1 MGFAVDTKKDDDVIS
16 EPNVVPLCDILLV
29 LLIIFMIMTP
39 LIKAGIDV
47 DLPMALNTVSMPE
60 NPEVILAIKKEG
72 NNYSLYLN
80 EQLVTMENLQLM
92 VEEAFLT
99 ATDTRL
105 YIRADGET
113 EYGEIL
119 EIAMILKDAGV
130 EIVGIITEVR
140 AEGEEVT
147 R

>member
-1 MGFAVDTKKDDDVIS
+1 MAFAVGEKKDDVIS
-16 EPNVVPLCDILLV
+16 EINVVPLCDVLLV
-29 LLIIFMIMTP
+29 LLIIFMILTP

-47 DLPMALNTVSMPE
+47 DLPMALNAISMPE
-60 NPEVILAIKKEG
+60 NPEVILAIKKDG
-72 NNYSLYLN
+72 NIYSLFLN
-80 EQLVTMENLQLM
+80 QQPVTMENLQVM

-99 ATDTRL
+99 ASDTRL

-119 EIAMILKDAGV
+119 EVAMILKDAGV

>member
-1 MGFAVDTKKDDDVIS
+1 MGFVIEGKKDDIVS

-47 DLPMALNTVSMPE
+47 DLPMALNTISMPE

-80 EQLVTMENLQLM
+80 QQPVTMENLQVM

>member
-1 MGFAVDTKKDDDVIS
+1 MGFAVGEKKSDVVS

-47 DLPMALNTVSMPE
+47 DLPMALNTISMPE

-72 NNYSLYLN
+72 NIYSLYLN
-80 EQLVTMENLQLM
+80 QQPVTMENLQLM

-119 EIAMILKDAGV
+119 EIAMVLKDAGV

>member
-1 MGFAVDTKKDDDVIS
+1 MGFAIGKKKDDIVS

-29 LLIIFMIMTP
+29 LLIIFMILTP

-47 DLPMALNTVSMPE
+47 DLPMALNTIGMPE
-60 NPEVILAIKKEG
+60 NPEVILAIKKDG
-72 NNYSLYLN
+72 NIYSLFLN
-80 EQLVTMENLQLM
+80 QQPVTMENLQLM

-99 ATDTRL
+99 ASDTRL
-105 YIRADGET
+105 YIRADGDT

-119 EIAMILKDAGV
+119 EVAMILKDAGV

>member
-1 MGFAVDTKKDDDVIS
+1 MGFVVGEKKSDVVS

-29 LLIIFMIMTP
+29 LLIICMIMTP

-60 NPEVILAIKKEG
+60 NPEVVLAIKKEG

-80 EQLVTMENLQLM
+80 QQPVTMENLQLM

-119 EIAMILKDAGV
+119 EIAMVLKDAGV

>member
-1 MGFAVDTKKDDDVIS
+1 MAFSVGEKKSDVVS

-47 DLPMALNTVSMPE
+47 DLPVALNTIGMPE
-60 NPEVILAIKKEG
+60 NPEVILAIQKEG
-72 NNYSLYLN
+72 NLYKLYLN
-80 EQLVTMENLQLM
+80 QEPVTMDNLQLM
-92 VEEAFLT
+92 VEEAFLQ
-99 ATDTRL
+99 ASDNKL
-105 YIRADGET
+105 YIRADGDT

-119 EIAMILKDAGV
+119 EVAMVLKDAGV

-140 AEGEEVT
+140 AEGEEII

>member
-1 MGFAVDTKKDDDVIS
+1 MAIAIEKKGDEDVIS

-47 DLPMALNTVSMPE
+47 DLPLALNTISMPE
-60 NPEVILAIKKEG
+60 NPEVVLAVKQDG
-72 NNYSLYLN
+72 SLYLN
-80 EQLVTMENLQLM
+80 QEKIAMENLQLL

-99 ATDTRL
+99 ASDHRL
-105 YIRADGET
+105 YIRADGDL
-113 EYGEIL
+113 EYGKLID
-119 EIAMILKDAGV
+119 IALIIKDAGV

-140 AEGEEVT
+140 AEGEEG
-147 R
+147 RQQ

>member
-1 MGFAVDTKKDDDVIS
+1 MAFAVGEKKDDVIS

-47 DLPMALNTVSMPE
+47 DLPVALNTVGMPE
-60 NPEVILAIKKEG
+60 NPEVVLAIKKEG
-72 NNYSLYLN
+72 NTYNLFLN
-80 EQLVTMENLQLM
+80 QQPVTMENLQLM

-99 ATDTRL
+99 ASDTRL
-105 YIRADGET
+105 YIRADGDT

-119 EIAMILKDAGV
+119 EVAMVLKDAGV

-140 AEGEEVT
+140 AEGEQVT

>member
-1 MGFAVDTKKDDDVIS
+1 MGFAVGEKKSDIVS

-60 NPEVILAIKKEG
+60 NPEVVLAIKKEG

-80 EQLVTMENLQLM
+80 QQPVTMENLQLM

-119 EIAMILKDAGV
+119 EIAMVLKDAGV